1 MLLRCI
7 VVTGKTSVGRLT
19 SLTAHII
26 AADLTGTV
34 FYVTRHQS
42 PARQR
47 REQSIYQETH
57 HLRHLSHSI
66 VVSEKYLRARVSDN
80 YPPSC

>member
-19 SLTAHII
+19 SLTAYII

-34 FYVTRHQS
+34 FYVTRASALRTKHLPGNTS
-42 PARQR
+42 PQTSVTFHR
-47 REQSIYQETH
+47 RVREIFVGQGVQ
-57 HLRHLSHSI
+57 
-66 VVSEKYLRARVSDN
+66 
-80 YPPSC
+80 